1 MGPEKEWITT
11 GGRSPKAAGPFGAA
25 DTGASELGEEG
36 VLGVALP
43 DRGAAV
49 EDRGLAG
56 LDGECQVASQV
67 CQLVRDRAEDP
78 VVVQARLTDRD
89 HALVAG
95 PGHDLRPG
103 GVVGLGRVMRMDADR
118 RIEPGEALDKVQGT
132 TTRGE
137 IPARDKD
144 ALDARQT
151 SSPEYLIGVALEAV
165 GVEVAVRVDQAH
177 RGMVGGAPPRGSAGP
192 SVSRSRR
199 GKSGSG
205 AVTRPGSPALA
216 PQASCSR
223 IGGPPFPSAP

>member
-11 GGRSPKAAGPFGAA
+11 GGRSPKAAAHAA
-25 DTGASELGEEG
+25 PPTPAVSELGEEG

-43 DRGAAV
+43 GRGAAV

-56 LDGECQVASQV
+56 LDGQREVASQV
-67 CQLVRDRAEDP
+67 RQLVRDRAEDA
-78 VVVQARLTDRD
+78 VVVEAGLTDRD

-103 GVVGLGRVMRMDADR
+103 GVVGLGRVVRMDADR
-118 RIEPGEALDKVQGT
+118 GIEPGEALDEVQGA

-137 IPARDKD
+137 IPARDED
-144 ALDARQT
+144 ALDAREAGGAQD
-151 SSPEYLIGVALEAV
+151 LIGVALEAV

-177 RGMVGGAPPRGSAGP
+177 RGMVGRAPLEVQPA
-192 SVSRSRR
+192 SVSTSRR